1 MLQKYPH
8 FSGCVAM
15 GKKDYDIEALPY
27 HCKKIARRIG
37 VENLFKISEEVG
49 GEYIFIPKREN
60 LLKYLQQ
67 KWIREDR
74 AAGMTLEQI
83 AKKHNIS
90 VPTVRRKL
98 KK

>member
-1 MLQKYPH
+1 MEKR
-8 FSGCVAM
+8 
-15 GKKDYDIEALPY
+15 DYDISALPH
-27 HCKKIARRIG
+27 HCREIALQIG
-37 VENLFKISEEVG
+37 VDNLFKISEAVG
-49 GEYIFIPKREN
+49 GEYVFIPKKGN
-60 LLKYLQQ
+60 LLKYFQQ

-74 AAGMTLEQI
+74 AAWMTLEQI

>member
-1 MLQKYPH
+1 MP
-8 FSGCVAM
+8 V
-15 GKKDYDIEALPY
+15 KKNFIEKNSCNIEDLPY
-27 HCKKIARRIG
+27 HCRKIAARIG
-37 VENLFKISEEVG
+37 VGNLFKISEEVG
-49 GEYIFIPKREN
+49 GEYIFIPKKEN
-60 LLKYLQQ
+60 LLKYFQRE
-67 KWIREDR
+67 WIRDDR

>member
-1 MLQKYPH
+1 MEKR
-8 FSGCVAM
+8 
-15 GKKDYDIEALPY
+15 DYDISALPH
-27 HCKKIARRIG
+27 HCREIALQIG
-37 VENLFKISEEVG
+37 VDNLFKISEAVG
-49 GEYIFIPKREN
+49 GEYVFIPKKGN
-60 LLKYLQQ
+60 LLKYFQQ